1 MNFMRRVSFK
11 RAEQFVI
18 LVRCA
23 GAARVLAP
31 PDSRPRAAPQAH
43 RGVRHLLLDH
53 ARAPGDVSAA
63 PPPIPRPPRA
73 RDSPRPSM
81 MKHKLV
87 DFIMGFMEDVDR
99 EISGMKIAV
108 NTRGRTVASEFM
120 KRFL

>member
-1 MNFMRRVSFK
+1 
-11 RAEQFVI
+11 
-18 LVRCA
+18 
-23 GAARVLAP
+23 
-31 PDSRPRAAPQAH
+31 
-43 RGVRHLLLDH
+43 
-53 ARAPGDVSAA
+53 
-63 PPPIPRPPRA
+63 
-73 RDSPRPSM
+73 M